1 MTRRD
6 HNTCKSLRMKPLSC
20 SAVTV
25 LNALTRSP
33 FVLYIAFFEMR
44 PLTDFCTK
52 NFCDMGSWVFGRHRF
67 WASFL
72 AGKSRGIGCCP
83 THTTNRHLL
92 TNHLLLILISIIRQ
106 QRARGR
112 GPPPGNHR
120 GNGRTRARRHS
131 FSLLRVFKQR
141 ASEKILIAFPSSSG
155 SMPYACFM
163 RFVWVRGILSRR
175 VLCCRERER
184 RRRNLRA

>member
-92 TNHLLLILISIIRQ
+92 TNHLLLLLRQ
-106 QRARGR
+106 QRARVGR
-112 GPPPGNHR
+112 GPR
-120 GNGRTRARRHS
+120 GNRRTRRARHPLFLS
-131 FSLLRVFKQR
+131 LLLRVCVCVFIKR
-141 ASEKILIAFPSSSG
+141 AKLWLPFFNKCDA
-155 SMPYACFM
+155 
-163 RFVWVRGILSRR
+163 
-175 VLCCRERER
+175 
-184 RRRNLRA
+184 